1 MTGYLYLCF
10 LHSVHLFILISS
22 QVIITTIDSL
32 SPTEVIFSHTKADQ
46 WIIFQTKWNI
56 SIFNFSSIFYVDLI
70 FITWSNQHWTDCIFI
85 SNLYNFF
92 FFFVFKL
99 GKQKDLTAILDII
112 QNRHHASFN
121 SMIKTRKPTT
131 YQQKVPTHLLLIL
144 QDYSHSHC

>member
-1 MTGYLYLCF
+1 MTRYLYLCF

-22 QVIITTIDSL
+22 QVIIKTIGSL

-56 SIFNFSSIFYVDLI
+56 SISNFSSIFYVDLI
-70 FITWSNQHWTDCIFI
+70 FITWSNQ
-85 SNLYNFF
+85 FF
-92 FFFVFKL
+92 FFFFFIFKL
-99 GKQKDLTAILDII
+99 GKQKDITVILDTI